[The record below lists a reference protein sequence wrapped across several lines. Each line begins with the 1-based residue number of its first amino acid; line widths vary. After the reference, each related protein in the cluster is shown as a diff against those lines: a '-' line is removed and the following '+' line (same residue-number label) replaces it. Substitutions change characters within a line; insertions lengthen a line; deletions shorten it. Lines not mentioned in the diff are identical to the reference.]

1 MVNDQSARRCTV
13 GNVVDVAAITVIRP
27 IKVAQ
32 IAATT
37 GGVVAATFTTLIIV
51 AKLLERT

>member
-37 GGVVAATFTTLIIV
+37 GGVVAATFTTLILV